1 MSYLQ
6 QLKRQAQ
13 ALQAEQGQQQQGLE
27 GHVTATEVACQQV
40 WNYLSDLARQLS
52 VIEPA
57 ATRLGL
63 DHKHLWPDM
72 RQYDFRFD
80 ARKKRLRD
88 REVFDYLAMGWKLG
102 PRKGETQRGRVSV
115 NFPPDLERVQ
125 KRLAAGH
132 VVHERIEQRHP
143 ESNALLAIVFEF
155 ELAARASVMVTA
167 DHDAAQLN
175 FRLACV
181 DGMEIVTARWPVSQ
195 VTPARLDELARL
207 IVGEPSRFLQ
217 NH

>member
-13 ALQAEQGQQQQGLE
+13 ALRSERGAQQQGAE
-27 GHVTATEVACQQV
+27 AHTEVTEQACKLV
-40 WNYLSDLARQLS
+40 WTYFTDLVRQLN

-57 ATRLGL
+57 ATHLGL
-63 DHKHLWPDM
+63 DKRQPWPDI
-72 RQYDFRFD
+72 RQTGFRFD
-80 ARKKRLRD
+80 ARKKLLRD
-88 REVFDYLAMGWKLG
+88 KEVFDYLAMGWQLL
-102 PRKGETQRGRVSV
+102 PRAGEVQKGRVSV

-132 VVHERIEQRHP
+132 VVHERLEQRHP
-143 ESNALLAIVFEF
+143 ESNALLAIVFEH

-167 DHDAAQLN
+167 DHDAAQLQ

-181 DGMEIVTARWPVSQ
+181 GGMDVVQHTL
-195 VTPARLDELARL
+195 PARQVDTTALDELARL
-207 IVGEPSRFLQ
+207 IVGEPSRFL
-217 NH
+217 

>member
-13 ALQAEQGQQQQGLE
+13 ALQSEKGAEDQGLE
-27 GHVTATEVACQQV
+27 AHTQATEQACKLV
-40 WNYLSDLARQLS
+40 WNYFNELVRQLN

-57 ATRLGL
+57 AAFLGL
-63 DHKHLWPDM
+63 DKRSAWPNM
-72 RQYDFRFD
+72 RQTGFRFD
-80 ARKKRLRD
+80 ARKKLLRD
-88 REVFDYLAMGWKLG
+88 KEVFDYLAVGWQLL
-102 PRKGETQRGRVSV
+102 PRTGEVQKARVSV

-132 VVHERIEQRHP
+132 VVHERLEQRHP

-155 ELAARASVMVTA
+155 EMAARANVMVTA
-167 DHDAAQLN
+167 DHDAGQLQ

-181 DGMEIVTARWPVSQ
+181 GSMDVVQHTLPAHQ
-195 VTPARLDELARL
+195 VNTTVLDELARL
-207 IVGEPSRFLQ
+207 VVGEPSRFL
-217 NH
+217 

>member
-13 ALQAEQGQQQQGLE
+13 TLQSEKGAEDQGLE
-27 GHVTATEVACQQV
+27 AHTQATELACKRV
-40 WNYLSDLARQLS
+40 WNYFGELVRQLN

-57 ATRLGL
+57 AAQLGL
-63 DHKHLWPDM
+63 DKRSPWPDM
-72 RQYDFRFD
+72 RQTGFRFD

-88 REVFDYLAMGWKLG
+88 KEVFDYLAMGWQLL
-102 PRKGETQRGRVSV
+102 PRTGEVRKGRVSV

-132 VVHERIEQRHP
+132 VAHERLEQRHP
-143 ESNALLAIVFEF
+143 ESNALLAIVFEY
-155 ELAARASVMVTA
+155 EMAARASVMVTA
-167 DHDAAQLN
+167 DHDAGLLQ

-181 DGMEIVTARWPVSQ
+181 GSMDVVQHTLPANQVDTTA
-195 VTPARLDELARL
+195 LDELARL
-207 IVGEPSRFLQ
+207 IVGEPSRFL
-217 NH
+217 

>member
-13 ALQAEQGQQQQGLE
+13 ALQSEKGAEDQGLE
-27 GHVTATEVACQQV
+27 AHTQATELACKRV
-40 WNYLSDLARQLS
+40 WNYFGELVRQLN

-57 ATRLGL
+57 AGQLGL
-63 DHKHLWPDM
+63 DKRSPWPDM
-72 RQYDFRFD
+72 RQTGFRFD

-88 REVFDYLAMGWKLG
+88 KEVFDYLAMGWQLL
-102 PRKGETQRGRVSV
+102 PRTGEERKGRVSV

-132 VVHERIEQRHP
+132 VAHERLEQRHP
-143 ESNALLAIVFEF
+143 ESNALLAIVFEY
-155 ELAARASVMVTA
+155 EMAARASVMVTA
-167 DHDAAQLN
+167 DHDAGLLQ

-181 DGMEIVTARWPVSQ
+181 GSMDIVQHTIPANQVDTTA
-195 VTPARLDELARL
+195 LDELARL
-207 IVGEPSRFLQ
+207 IVGEPSRFL
-217 NH
+217 